1 MPRNFQKPEKS
12 QYALNLSQQNPFSA
26 VFTVLANGDVLL
38 YLAFTPHS
46 QSVSKFHQL
55 YPQNAPPIPPL
66 LPPIQCCCSGPCHH
80 LSSSWWFLQS
90 PDWCSCTTEQPEWAS
105 SLFGSQFMTFF
116 LPKPFNKS
124 SSHLNWVTVTSMVSD
139 IHSVTSI
146 VSLFLAHLCTPALVI
161 HILSFNVLISLFS
174 T

>member
-1 MPRNFQKPEKS
+1 M
-12 QYALNLSQQNPFSA
+12 
-26 VFTVLANGDVLL
+26 LANGNVLL

-66 LPPIQCCCSGPCHH
+66 LPPVQRCCSGPRHR
-80 LSSSWWFLQS
+80 LSASWWFLQS
-90 PDWCSCTTEQPEWAS
+90 PSWCSCTTEQPEWAS
-105 SLFGSQFMTFF
+105 SLFGSQFTAFF

-124 SSHLNWVTVTSMVSD
+124 SSHLNWVTATSMVSD

-146 VSLFLAHLCTPALVI
+146 VSLFLVHLCTPALFI
-161 HILSFNVLISLFS
+161 HILGFNVLISFFS

>member
-66 LPPIQCCCSGPCHH
+66 LSPCPALLLWSMPPSVLLMMVFTVSRLMFLHH
-80 LSSSWWFLQS
+80 RAARMSLLFIWESVYDILSSQTLQ
-90 PDWCSCTTEQPEWAS
+90 QILLS
-105 SLFGSQFMTFF
+105 SQLS
-116 LPKPFNKS
+116 N
-124 SSHLNWVTVTSMVSD
+124 SD
-139 IHSVTSI
+139 LHGQ
-146 VSLFLAHLCTPALVI
+146 
-161 HILSFNVLISLFS
+161 
-174 T
+174 